1 MTTPHDGPEEP
12 AGPAPEPKAQEPQDP
27 APPAQDPHEVP
38 VQEEPQAQ
46 EPAPAF
52 AQPQPQSAKFFHW
65 LRGLG
70 IRRGNNRWLG
80 GVCSGLADKWGI
92 DPVIVRG
99 LAVVLTLFFGV
110 GLLAYGV
117 AWALLP
123 EPDGRIHVEEVARGQ
138 WSAGMTGAGIATLLG
153 LGGSGTGAFRDGD
166 WFFWPVIWV
175 GGIAWLIYWAINR
188 DKTKDAHPINLGAAP
203 QQGAPGPESGQQ
215 PGQSWYGHSVKSA
228 DYSPSTPANP
238 SSTAN
243 PTPPSMFSGPVTP
256 YLPTAQMYV
265 KKQPVKSKPRLG
277 AAGSFLVIG
286 AAAVVGA
293 AVMLLDAGN
302 VIHLGGYEAGVAAAA
317 AAITAGLGVVAAG
330 MSGRTAGGLGT
341 FAVLALMFAGLLS
354 LPASNTPVDAFNNT
368 SWTPSS
374 VASAEGGRSVVLG
387 NATFDLTQLGDGTT
401 LSADV
406 DVPLK
411 AVTANMTVMVPA
423 GIPVTVKSE
432 LAAAQFSI
440 DGKNDGGVLTQDM
453 TSTINPSATGYGLVI
468 TLQAVASNI
477 DIVTVPALP

>member
-1 MTTPHDGPEEP
+1 MTTPHDVPEEP
-12 AGPAPEPKAQEPQDP
+12 AGPAPEPKAQEPQEP
-27 APPAQDPHEVP
+27 APTAQDPHEVP
-38 VQEEPQAQ
+38 VQDEPHAQ

-52 AQPQPQSAKFFHW
+52 APPQSESAKFFLW

-70 IRRGNNRWLG
+70 IRRGSNRWLG

-92 DPVIVRG
+92 DPVIVHG

-123 EPDGRIHVEEVARGQ
+123 EPDGRIHVEEVARGR
-138 WSAGMTGAGIATLLG
+138 WSAGMTGAGITTLLG

-175 GGIAWLIYWAINR
+175 GGVAWLIYWVINR
-188 DKTKDAHPINLGAAP
+188 DKTKNARSFDSGAAP
-203 QQGAPGPESGQQ
+203 QQGAPGPEAGQQ
-215 PGQSWYGHSVKSA
+215 PGQSWYGHSVKAA
-228 DYSPSTPANP
+228 DYGPRGS
-238 SSTAN
+238 AN
-243 PTPPSMFSGPVTP
+243 PTSPTMFSGPTAPYIQQP
-256 YLPTAQMYV
+256 YLPTPQMHI
-265 KKQPVKSKPRLG
+265 KKQVVKNKPRLG

-293 AVMLLDAGN
+293 AVLLLDAGN

-317 AAITAGLGVVAAG
+317 AAITAGLGIVAAG

-354 LPASNTPVDAFNNT
+354 LPANNTPVDAFNNT

-374 VASAEGGRSVVLG
+374 VAAAEDGRTVVLG
-387 NATFDLTQLGDGTT
+387 NATFDLTQLGDGTA

-411 AVTANMTVMVPA
+411 AVTANMSIMVPA

-477 DIVTVPALP
+477 DIVTVPAAP